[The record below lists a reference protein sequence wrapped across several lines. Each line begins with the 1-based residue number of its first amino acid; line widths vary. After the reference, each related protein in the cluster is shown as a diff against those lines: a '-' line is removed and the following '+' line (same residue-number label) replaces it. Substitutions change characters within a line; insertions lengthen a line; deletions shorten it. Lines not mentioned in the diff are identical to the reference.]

1 PERSIDHFSFC
12 GEIRHHGPILT
23 TRGRVQSGRLD
34 HAVPRSWCGRLAGHL
49 FCPPLP
55 LEMASRPGWECGRRQ
70 VSAEGGRRTQR
81 LHAGRLMVY
90 LLCGL
95 LGGAILAAI
104 CTPLFR
110 KETSLESSIIEETHW
125 DLLQRKKEVI
135 LGNIQ
140 DLEFEYKCGK
150 LSEEDYQK
158 IRAEMNAEAA
168 QVFQEVETLESSADL
183 DALIRRE
190 ISARK
195 NRSNAKQVTCPSC
208 SSKNPI
214 TNKFCADCGAK
225 LKP

>member
-1 PERSIDHFSFC
+1 M
-12 GEIRHHGPILT
+12 L
-23 TRGRVQSGRLD
+23 
-34 HAVPRSWCGRLAGHL
+34 
-49 FCPPLP
+49 
-55 LEMASRPGWECGRRQ
+55 
-70 VSAEGGRRTQR
+70 
-81 LHAGRLMVY
+81 Y

-110 KETSLESSIIEETHW
+110 RETSLESAIIEETQW

-158 IRAEMNAEAA
+158 IRAEMSAEAA

-195 NRSNAKQVTCPSC
+195 SRMNTNQASCPTCG
-208 SSKNPI
+208 SKNP
-214 TNKFCADCGAK
+214 TTKKFCADCGAK